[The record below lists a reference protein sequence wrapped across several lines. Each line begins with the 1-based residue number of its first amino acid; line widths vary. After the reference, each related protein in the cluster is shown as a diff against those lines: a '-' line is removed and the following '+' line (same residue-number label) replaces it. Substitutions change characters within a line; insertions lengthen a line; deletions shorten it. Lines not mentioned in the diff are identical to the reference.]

1 MRMLLAVDD
10 SKSARVAASAM
21 KVMQPPVDLLV
32 LHVVDVAPYQHPSVP
47 PKLSRDYY
55 GRVRDCLVDLARHLL
70 EEIKASL
77 PQDLRSIETSIVVGD
92 PVKTILET
100 AKRYNPDLLV
110 LGSRGLG
117 YVQQWLVGGVSYQ
130 VASQASCP
138 VLVIKRP
145 IKKLRK
151 VLLGYDGSDDADRA
165 ANFLAREPFRE
176 PGEVTIATVWPKP
189 PALPSAVKADAKFFV
204 EKVKAAA
211 AELVEKVRQHLPV
224 ARYKTSTEVVEGES
238 GKVLVR
244 LAKERESDLVIVGSR
259 GLSGV
264 KRVFLGSVSHT
275 ILHKAPCAVL
285 VVKGQDVPHQE
296 ENMPASEKKAGDG
309 HKERSPDEWRE
320 CLICGKPAGESI
332 CEHCKIIV
340 QAEALAQK
348 RKIEKG
354 GGG

>member
-1 MRMLLAVDD
+1 MLLAVDD
-10 SKSARVAASAM
+10 SKSARVAASVM
-21 KVMQPPVDLLV
+21 KVMQPPVHLLV
-32 LHVVDVAPYQHPSVP
+32 LHVVDVARYQHPSMP
-47 PKLSRDYY
+47 PRLSRDYY
-55 GRVRDCLVDLARHLL
+55 GRVRDCLVDLAYHLL

-77 PQDLRSIETSIVVGD
+77 PQDLKSIETSVVVGD

-110 LGSRGLG
+110 LGSRDLG
-117 YVQQWLVGGVSYQ
+117 YVQEWLVGSVSYH

-165 ANFLAREPFRE
+165 ADFLAREVFRE
-176 PGEVTIATVWPKP
+176 PVEVTIATVWPKP
-189 PALPSAVKADAKFFV
+189 PALPPAIKADAKFFL
-204 EKVKAAA
+204 ETVKAAA
-211 AELVEKVRQHLPV
+211 AELGEKVRQHLP
-224 ARYKTSTEVVEGES
+224 ATRYKTSTEVVEGEP

-244 LAKERESDLVIVGSR
+244 LATERESDLVIVGSR
-259 GLSGV
+259 GLSRV

-285 VVKGQDVPHQE
+285 VVKGQDVHQE
-296 ENMPASEKKAGDG
+296 EKMPASGKKARDG
-309 HKERSPDEWRE
+309 EKERSPDEWRD

>member
-1 MRMLLAVDD
+1 MLLAVDD
-10 SKSARVAASAM
+10 SKSARVAASVM
-21 KVMQPPVDLLV
+21 KVMQPPVHLLV
-32 LHVVDVAPYQHPSVP
+32 LHVVDVAQYQHPSMP
-47 PKLSRDYY
+47 PRLSRDYY
-55 GRVRDCLVDLARHLL
+55 GRVRDCLVDLAYDLL
-70 EEIKASL
+70 EKIKASF
-77 PQDLRSIETSIVVGD
+77 PQDLRSIETSVVVGD

-117 YVQQWLVGGVSYQ
+117 YVQEWLVGSVSYH

-165 ANFLAREPFRE
+165 ADFLAREVFRE
-176 PGEVTIATVWPKP
+176 PVEVTIATVWPKP
-189 PALPSAVKADAKFFV
+189 PALPPAVKADAKFFL
-204 EKVKAAA
+204 ETVKAAA
-211 AELVEKVRQHLPV
+211 AELGEKVRQHLP
-224 ARYKTSTEVVEGES
+224 ATRYKTSTEVLEGEP

-244 LAKERESDLVIVGSR
+244 LATERESDLVIVGSR
-259 GLSGV
+259 GLSRV

-275 ILHKAPCAVL
+275 ILHRAPCAVL
-285 VVKGQDVPHQE
+285 VVKGQDVHQE
-296 ENMPASEKKAGDG
+296 EKMPASGKKARDG
-309 HKERSPDEWRE
+309 EKERSPDEWRH

>member
-1 MRMLLAVDD
+1 MRVLLAVDD
-10 SKSARVAASAM
+10 SKSAQVAISVM
-21 KVMQPPVDLLV
+21 KVMQPPDHLLV
-32 LHVVDVAPYQHPSVP
+32 LHVVDVARYQHPSMP
-47 PKLSRDYY
+47 PRLSRDYY
-55 GRVRDCLVDLARHLL
+55 GRVRDCLVDVARHLL
-70 EEIKASL
+70 KEIKASL
-77 PQDLRSIETSIVVGD
+77 PQDFQSIETSVEVGD
-92 PVKTILET
+92 PVKRILET
-100 AKRYNPDLLV
+100 AKRYNADLLV

-117 YVQQWLVGGVSYQ
+117 YVQEWLVGGVSYQ

-145 IKKLRK
+145 IKKVRK
-151 VLLGYDGSDDADRA
+151 VLLGYDGSDDADLA
-165 ANFLAREPFRE
+165 ADFLARELFPE
-176 PGEVTIATVWPKP
+176 PVEVTIATVWPKP
-189 PALPSAVKADAKFFV
+189 PALPPTVTADAKLFV

-211 AELVEKVRQHLPV
+211 AELVETVRQRLP
-224 ARYKTSTEVVEGES
+224 ATRYKTSTEVEEGEP

-244 LAKERESDLVIVGSR
+244 LAAERESDLVIIGSR
-259 GLSGV
+259 GLSRV

-296 ENMPASEKKAGDG
+296 ENMPASGKKAEYEE
-309 HKERSPDEWRE
+309 KERSSDEWRK

-332 CEHCKIIV
+332 CEHCKITV

-354 GGG
+354 GGR

>member
-1 MRMLLAVDD
+1 
-10 SKSARVAASAM
+10 
-21 KVMQPPVDLLV
+21 MQPPVHLLV
-32 LHVVDVAPYQHPSVP
+32 LHVVDVARYQHPSMP
-47 PKLSRDYY
+47 PRLSRDYY
-55 GRVRDCLVDLARHLL
+55 GRVRDCLVDLAYQLL

-77 PQDLRSIETSIVVGD
+77 PQDLKSIETSVVVGD

-100 AKRYNPDLLV
+100 AKRYDPDLLV

-117 YVQQWLVGGVSYQ
+117 YVQEWLVGGVSYH

-151 VLLGYDGSDDADRA
+151 VLLAYDGSDDADRA
-165 ANFLAREPFRE
+165 ADFLAREVFRE
-176 PGEVTIATVWPKP
+176 PVEVTIATVWPKP
-189 PALPSAVKADAKFFV
+189 PALPPAIKADAEFFV

-211 AELVEKVRQHLPV
+211 AELVETVRRHLP
-224 ARYKTSTEVVEGES
+224 ATRYKTSTEVVEGDP
-238 GKVLVR
+238 GKALVG
-244 LAKERESDLVIVGSR
+244 LAAKRGSDLVIVGSR
-259 GLSGV
+259 GLSRV

-275 ILHKAPCAVL
+275 ILHNAPCAVL

-296 ENMPASEKKAGDG
+296 EKMPASGKKAGSG
-309 HKERSPDEWRE
+309 EKERSPDEWRN

-354 GGG
+354 GGR